1 MVVPVTEHLTR
12 SRVMVMAEAEAVED
26 MVETAE
32 AADMAT
38 GNMPQVPIT
47 DTAEEVEVE
56 AEDTVLQEVPEP
68 VMLTGVVVV
77 EVAEDTAH
85 PEIPETGFMVAVEA
99 DIAIPDAEAVVFMR
113 LEEPRMSRVETELS

>member
-68 VMLTGVVVV
+68 VMLTGVVEV

>member
-12 SRVMVMAEAEAVED
+12 SQVMVMAEAEAVED